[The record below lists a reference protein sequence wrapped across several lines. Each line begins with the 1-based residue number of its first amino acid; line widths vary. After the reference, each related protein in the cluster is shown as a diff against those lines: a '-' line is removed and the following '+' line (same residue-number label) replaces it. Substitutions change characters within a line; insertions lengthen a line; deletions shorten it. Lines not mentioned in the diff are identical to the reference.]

1 MKKLILL
8 LVLAISFMSCEKDEA
23 SETEQAVLEAKVI
36 GTWELY
42 RDENLESI
50 IDEWTGTEWTY
61 VDQWFQNT
69 REDSGIILEF
79 RDDNTFS
86 SLYVDVETATGTWA
100 LLDNG
105 DYYFD
110 YNQEDA
116 NLNEQLE
123 QRRYLT
129 MHCDNTNSVTLEG
142 NDRAFYY
149 YKKIGTT
156 ECSELIDYNVE

>member
-1 MKKLILL
+1 MKKLALV
-8 LVLAISFMSCEKDEA
+8 LVLAVSFMSCEKDEYN
-23 SETEQAVLEAKVI
+23 ETEQETLEAKVL

-50 IDEWTGTEWTY
+50 IDQWTGTEWTY

-86 SLYVDVETATGTWA
+86 SLYVDVEIASGTWA
-100 LLDNG
+100 LLEDG
-105 DYYFD
+105 SFYFD
-110 YNQEDA
+110 YIQEDTINDA
-116 NLNEQLE
+116 LT

-129 MHCDNTNSVTLEG
+129 MHCDNTYSITIEG
-142 NDRAFYY
+142 NDRSVYY
-149 YKKIGTT
+149 YRIIGTT
-156 ECSELIDYNVE
+156 ECSELITYNVE